1 MKLYL
6 DEHLDPML
14 ARMLRE
20 RGIDCLTTSE
30 AGNTGKSDEAQLAYA
45 ANCSRVLLT
54 FDRKDFLSLAKQW
67 AELDQPHAGIVLSRQ
82 CPASDLLRQVLH
94 LIAQRGK
101 DDLNNHILWLQN
113 YRDAPRP

>member
-6 DEHLDPML
+6 DEHLPPIF

-20 RGIDCLTTSE
+20 RGIDCLTTQE
-30 AGNTGKSDEAQLAYA
+30 AGNMGFSDDAQLTYA
-45 ANCSRVLLT
+45 ASHGRVLIT

-67 AELDQPHAGIVLSRQ
+67 AELDQPHAGIVLSKQ
-82 CPASDLLRQVLH
+82 CPASDLLRQILH

-101 DDLNNHILWLQN
+101 DDLSNHILWLQN
-113 YRDAPRP
+113 YKDAPLP